1 MRLLGA
7 AEAGEPQLAVI
18 HGPPGIGKTRL
29 VEEVAERAR
38 SRGARIGIGRC
49 AQEGEAPP
57 FWPWRAILR
66 DLGAPEGL
74 LQEGPAQ
81 ERFASFQAVLP
92 HLRSGSI
99 DAPSLIVVDDAHLAD
114 SASLLLVRF
123 LVRERGLALL
133 MLLTRRDRAPEAAP
147 EVRGLLSEL
156 DPAALAIPL
165 SGLSEAAVSE
175 YLASFN
181 APPPDPGLLH
191 AVVAVTKGNP
201 LHLRSIALRSDLR
214 AGGVSGGLERAI
226 RGVIERLPPRDR
238 RLIAFAALLGREV
251 TAYETARMADV
262 SPTLA
267 AETLVRAA
275 DLGLAVR
282 SETDRFRFVHD
293 LIRDVVTAS
302 LDVSDRLAAHAR
314 AAALLS
320 GDDPERAS
328 RRAQHALAAASR
340 SREDAERAV
349 GVAREVARTLKR
361 TDGFESAAA
370 LLRRAAEIQ
379 VAAGLT
385 SPAAELAVEHAEC
398 MLACGLLAEARPL
411 FQLAARTAEKEQDP
425 VALARAALG
434 LGGVWVGEHRL
445 THDAERVLALQRR
458 ALEALPVEGAVLRAR
473 LKVRL
478 AAEEAYRGGSVSAVL
493 AAVEEVRRA
502 GDGHA
507 LAEALSLAHHAL
519 LTPEHTWRRP
529 AIAKEL
535 IALAAAAEDGL
546 LSLIGLCWRAADLFL
561 LGDPAAGAALEE
573 LRVRADTLRCRSV
586 LFIVQAMD
594 VMLAIRAGEFAN
606 AEAAAAR
613 CFALGTEVGDADAQA
628 YHGAHLC
635 AIRAFQGREAEL
647 GDVAASMAA
656 SPTLIG
662 ERDYAFASAA
672 ALFALRGGRE
682 QPARA
687 MLERLARDGLSSILS
702 SSSWLLTM
710 LVVTET
716 AHALQDERIA
726 KAAYDALLPYADLP
740 VMGSLAVVCFG
751 SVHRPLGLA
760 ALTCGKHDLAI
771 EHFAAAV
778 AANEALGHRPAAVQ
792 AQAELGLARLQR
804 GSGRADRR
812 GRALLQDAFAAA
824 AAAGMGGLLARWRH
838 IAEGTGFAGGADE
851 PGAALITLT
860 DAKRWRVVLGGEVAF
875 VRDRVGMRY
884 LAQLVTAPDR
894 GVRALA
900 LAVQGG
906 TEGVEQPHDPLMDG
920 KTIAA
925 VRARIRDLR
934 ARTALSEREQH
945 ELAVLTRELSRAM
958 GLGGRTR
965 SFADAPER
973 ARTAVRKAIKR
984 AIDEIFLVNPAIG
997 QHLAQ
1002 RIETGAVCC
1011 YRLETI
1017 RSADDE

>member
-1 MRLLGA
+1 
-7 AEAGEPQLAVI
+7 
-18 HGPPGIGKTRL
+18 
-29 VEEVAERAR
+29 
-38 SRGARIGIGRC
+38 
-49 AQEGEAPP
+49 
-57 FWPWRAILR
+57 
-66 DLGAPEGL
+66 PEGL

-99 DAPSLIVVDDAHLAD
+99 DAPYPIATDDAHLPD

-302 LDVSDRLAAHAR
+302 LDVSDRLAA
-314 AAALLS
+314 
-320 GDDPERAS
+320 
-328 RRAQHALAAASR
+328 
-340 SREDAERAV
+340 
-349 GVAREVARTLKR
+349 
-361 TDGFESAAA
+361 
-370 LLRRAAEIQ
+370 
-379 VAAGLT
+379 
-385 SPAAELAVEHAEC
+385 
-398 MLACGLLAEARPL
+398 
-411 FQLAARTAEKEQDP
+411 RTAEKEQNP

-473 LKVRL
+473 LTVRL

-546 LSLIGLCWRAADLFL
+546 LSLIG
-561 LGDPAAGAALEE
+561 
-573 LRVRADTLRCRSV
+573 
-586 LFIVQAMD
+586 
-594 VMLAIRAGEFAN
+594 
-606 AEAAAAR
+606 
-613 CFALGTEVGDADAQA
+613 
-628 YHGAHLC
+628 
-635 AIRAFQGREAEL
+635 
-647 GDVAASMAA
+647 
-656 SPTLIG
+656 
-662 ERDYAFASAA
+662 
-672 ALFALRGGRE
+672 
-682 QPARA
+682 
-687 MLERLARDGLSSILS
+687 
-702 SSSWLLTM
+702 
-710 LVVTET
+710 
-716 AHALQDERIA
+716 
-726 KAAYDALLPYADLP
+726 
-740 VMGSLAVVCFG
+740 
-751 SVHRPLGLA
+751 
-760 ALTCGKHDLAI
+760 
-771 EHFAAAV
+771 
-778 AANEALGHRPAAVQ
+778 
-792 AQAELGLARLQR
+792 
-804 GSGRADRR
+804 
-812 GRALLQDAFAAA
+812 
-824 AAAGMGGLLARWRH
+824 
-838 IAEGTGFAGGADE
+838 
-851 PGAALITLT
+851 
-860 DAKRWRVVLGGEVAF
+860 
-875 VRDRVGMRY
+875 
-884 LAQLVTAPDR
+884 
-894 GVRALA
+894 
-900 LAVQGG
+900 
-906 TEGVEQPHDPLMDG
+906 
-920 KTIAA
+920 
-925 VRARIRDLR
+925 
-934 ARTALSEREQH
+934 
-945 ELAVLTRELSRAM
+945 
-958 GLGGRTR
+958 
-965 SFADAPER
+965 
-973 ARTAVRKAIKR
+973 
-984 AIDEIFLVNPAIG
+984 
-997 QHLAQ
+997 
-1002 RIETGAVCC
+1002 
-1011 YRLETI
+1011 
-1017 RSADDE
+1017 